1 MNKEAIIKLKDV
13 HKSYFLANGEEIE
26 ILKGIDID
34 INKGEFVSIMGESGG
49 GKSTLLNII
58 GCLHPL
64 SRGEYHFEQE
74 DIGKTKDDYTL
85 AYIRNFKI
93 GFIFQS
99 FNLISRM
106 SALKNVSLPG
116 LYAHVSRKERT
127 ERAKKILTEL
137 GLGERMYYKPGELS
151 GGQQQRVSIARALI
165 NNPEIILADEPTG
178 ALDSKTGEEVMKI
191 FNDLKKQGK
200 TIIMVTHTPEIAK
213 YSDRIIFL
221 RDGKVVD
228 CNYILE
234 KK

>member
-1 MNKEAIIKLKDV
+1 MNNETVIKLKDV
-13 HKSYFLANGEEIE
+13 HKSYFLGNGEEIE
-26 ILKGIDID
+26 ILKGITTEIK
-34 INKGEFVSIMGESGG
+34 KGEFVSIMGESGG

-64 SRGEYHFEQE
+64 SHGEYIFENE
-74 DIGKTKDDYTL
+74 DISKAKDDYTL

-99 FNLISRM
+99 FNLISRL
-106 SALKNVSLPG
+106 SALKNVALPG
-116 LYAHVSRKERT
+116 LYAELGRKERI
-127 ERAKKILTEL
+127 EKAKKILTDV
-137 GLGERMYYKPGELS
+137 GLTDRMHHKPSELS
-151 GGQQQRVSIARALI
+151 GGQQQRVSIARALV
-165 NNPEIILADEPTG
+165 NDPEIILADEPTG

-191 FNDLKKQGK
+191 FTELKEKGK

-228 CNYILE
+228 CDYKLAN
-234 KK
+234 K